1 MLVDPARFRTEI
13 NWFSCHNSGVSAC
26 DVLPSAGLSTES
38 IRSPTYLFLRR
49 LSFFPVSFMVMIIIF
64 LSPSPACR
72 GAIYQ
77 RCTSEDNG
85 DNRSSACSSSALW
98 QCFTTNP
105 IAAKPRS
112 LSLSLSL
119 KSFQRRQLSTLQLI
133 AVLRLLPSGRISLS
147 TNNGNVSAPAVTAY
161 RPSKITQRV
170 SFTKRLI
177 GQPVE
182 PKRNSSTRKLV
193 DFSPKFVRS
202 NKEEALSTYTQRSA
216 SEGHLVSSWL
226 S

>member
-112 LSLSLSL
+112 LSLSLS
-119 KSFQRRQLSTLQLI
+119 KIVPT
-133 AVLRLLPSGRISLS
+133 
-147 TNNGNVSAPAVTAY
+147 TTAFN
-161 RPSKITQRV
+161 
-170 SFTKRLI
+170 FTIDCRFE
-177 GQPVE
+177 VA
-182 PKRNSSTRKLV
+182 S
-193 DFSPKFVRS
+193 VRS
-202 NKEEALSTYTQRSA
+202 YFAVDQQRQRIGSPRN
-216 SEGHLVSSWL
+216 GG
-226 S
+226 

>member
-1 MLVDPARFRTEI
+1 MFFRLPGSAPNRFGRPLIYFFVDFLFFRFPL
-13 NWFSCHNSGVSAC
+13 WLWLLFSCRHHRRVGAPFISGAPLRTTATTEARPVPPRRC
-26 DVLPSAGLSTES
+26 DSV
-38 IRSPTYLFLRR
+38 LRR
-49 LSFFPVSFMVMIIIF
+49 T
-64 LSPSPACR
+64 LSP
-72 GAIYQ
+72 Q
-77 RCTSEDNG
+77 
-85 DNRSSACSSSALW
+85 
-98 QCFTTNP
+98 NP
-105 IAAKPRS
+105 V